1 MVLYDPPTDTYFRY
15 PFAGENLNL
24 VQLAKRHDAPDE
36 VLRGVRSLFS
46 AEELT
51 ELAEGVEEPE
61 PEPPVKEPVPSPTS
75 LDELVKDMLGEQ
87 VLLRLCSRLC
97 LPPPPNCT
105 RHLLLSP
112 LPPSLT

>member
-1 MVLYDPPTDTYFRY
+1 MYDPPTDTFFRY

-24 VQLAKRHDAPDE
+24 VQLAKRHNAPE
-36 VLRGVRSLFS
+36 ELIRGVRSLFS

-51 ELAEGVEEPE
+51 ELGEVEEPE
-61 PEPPVKEPVPSPTS
+61 PEPPVEEHVPSPTS
-75 LDELVKDMLGEQ
+75 LDELIPDMIGEQ
-87 VLLRLCSRLC
+87 VVLRLRSRLC
-97 LPPPPNCT
+97 LPPPICN

>member
-1 MVLYDPPTDTYFRY
+1 LYDPPTDTFFRY

-24 VQLAKRHDAPDE
+24 VQLAKRHNAPE
-36 VLRGVRSLFS
+36 ELIRGVRSLFS

-61 PEPPVKEPVPSPTS
+61 PEPEPVPSPTS
-75 LDELVKDMLGEQ
+75 LDELIPDMIGEQ
-87 VLLRLCSRLC
+87 VVLRLRSRLC
-97 LPPPPNCT
+97 LPPPTCT
-105 RHLLLSP
+105 RHLLLSA

>member
-1 MVLYDPPTDTYFRY
+1 MFDPPTDTFFRY

-24 VQLAKRHDAPDE
+24 VQLAKRLPVPEE
-36 VLRGVRSLFS
+36 VIRGVQALFS

-51 ELAEGVEEPE
+51 ELGEVEEPE
-61 PEPPVKEPVPSPTS
+61 PEPPVEEHVPSPTS
-75 LDELVKDMLGEQ
+75 LDELVPDITGEQ
-87 VLLRLCSRLC
+87 VVLRLRSRLC
-97 LPPPPNCT
+97 LSPPTCS